1 MTFTFPFTPP
11 FFLIPFSFSWEF
23 ARLHFGWERFWENF
37 KDCRVRKEG
46 SAGRRHIKQQSPAA
60 KSEEKRLFSQA
71 RYNDIPHFQLAY
83 TPVLPELFKVHAS
96 V

>member
-1 MTFTFPFTPP
+1 MDFRRWVADIPP
-11 FFLIPFSFSWEF
+11 
-23 ARLHFGWERFWENF
+23 
-37 KDCRVRKEG
+37 RKT
-46 SAGRRHIKQQSPAA
+46 SQAA

-83 TPVLPELFKVHAS
+83 APVPPELFKVHAS